1 MCSRIPMVYLTWPFT
16 TVRPWVVLPAPSA
29 SPTQL
34 AAAWLHMFW
43 TRSDFWIN
51 LRSNSK
57 PNPARKAIVLDL
69 GRNII
74 SLQIAVP
81 VTNLS
86 GWRPSVGTADGLAVQ
101 KSGLTT
107 AIWLN
112 TSHVQQRERSNFNA
126 QYLNWRCIVARPHF
140 LIISLGRKNSSNTK
154 ELYPLRLQ
162 LGTVHLYWILQATH
176 DGWHLDQNQ
185 VAWIGRRCCG
195 NGSEKGFKIN
205 IYLDI
210 LNDLVS

>member
-16 TVRPWVVLPAPSA
+16 TVRPWVVLPAPWA

-51 LRSNSK
+51 LRSNPK

-101 KSGLTT
+101 KSGPTS

-112 TSHVQQRERSNFNA
+112 TSHVQQRERSNLNA

-140 LIISLGRKNSSNTK
+140 LIISLGQKTAVTPRSFIRCACNLERFTSTGYFKRRMMAGTLTK
-154 ELYPLRLQ
+154 TRS
-162 LGTVHLYWILQATH
+162 LG
-176 DGWHLDQNQ
+176 
-185 VAWIGRRCCG
+185 
-195 NGSEKGFKIN
+195 
-205 IYLDI
+205 
-210 LNDLVS
+210 